1 MKELKR
7 KKNENNDKTT
17 TVMTRINARSV
28 KSVQFMAR
36 ILSSAMSR

>member
-17 TVMTRINARSV
+17 TVMTRINARNV